1 MSDSSILIAGA
12 GAIGSILGGM
22 LHDAGHDVTLLG
34 RRAHLEAIAR
44 GGLRISGLL
53 GDRAVAGMTL
63 ADDAARLG
71 RRFGL
76 IVCAVKSYDTESIAA
91 RLAGRLTD
99 DGAVVSMQ
107 NGLGNIESLI
117 ESFGRR
123 RVLGTRV
130 IFGAEIPTPGSAH
143 VTVFAQPVAIGP
155 APAIHREDS
164 PALAARARAI
174 AAMIDAAGVPAV
186 GVDDIMP
193 VLWTKVLY
201 NVALNPLGAILQQH
215 YGALAGDPD
224 VKPIMDRAIEE
235 AFAVARALGIALPFS
250 SVAEY
255 QKVFYE
261 QMIPATFS
269 HRPTM
274 LRDLHVRG
282 RTEIGALNGKI
293 VELADRRSR
302 RGDESDADAA
312 DQGRRA
318 RAPANTKGA
327 PMKAAS
333 IRRASMDAIV
343 AQAECEFPF
352 ECCGFIIGDGSVEEV
367 RPVANIQNRMHA
379 EDAAAFPRDARTAFL
394 MEPKEHLA
402 VMLEVDRRKLTIRAV
417 YHSHPDHDAYF
428 SATDRAQAC
437 SFDPSDPDYPDIV
450 YIVMSIRAGKFARA
464 AAYAWDF
471 EKKEFAETKLTVE

>member
-1 MSDSSILIAGA
+1 MRAPDSQNYQSRKKGSKSSRPAVEQPPAVALSGESDTDNFDTMSNSSILVAGA

-44 GGLRISGLL
+44 GGLKISGLL
-53 GDRAVAGMTL
+53 GDRTVAGMRL
-63 ADDAARLG
+63 ADDAAKLG

-76 IVCAVKSYDTESIAA
+76 ILCAVKSYDTESMAA
-91 RLAGRLTD
+91 GLADHLSD

-107 NGLGNIESLI
+107 NGLGNIELLI

-123 RVLGTRV
+123 RVLGARV

-164 PALAARARAI
+164 PALATRARAI

-215 YGALAGDPD
+215 YGALAEDPD
-224 VKPIMDRAIEE
+224 VKPIMDCAIEE

-250 SVAEY
+250 SPAEY
-255 QKVFYE
+255 RKVFYE
-261 QMIPATFS
+261 QMIPPTFS

-274 LRDLHVRG
+274 LHDLHVRG
-282 RTEIGALNGKI
+282 RTEIDALNGKI
-293 VELADRRSR
+293 VELADRL
-302 RGDESDADAA
+302 GL
-312 DQGRRA
+312 
-318 RAPANTKGA
+318 N
-327 PMKAAS
+327 
-333 IRRASMDAIV
+333 
-343 AQAECEFPF
+343 AET
-352 ECCGFIIGDGSVEEV
+352 
-367 RPVANIQNRMHA
+367 NRI
-379 EDAAAFPRDARTAFL
+379 
-394 MEPKEHLA
+394 
-402 VMLEVDRRKLTIRAV
+402 LTRLV
-417 YHSHPDHDAYF
+417 
-428 SATDRAQAC
+428 
-437 SFDPSDPDYPDIV
+437 
-450 YIVMSIRAGKFARA
+450 RA
-464 AAYAWDF
+464 A
-471 EKKEFAETKLTVE
+471 ERVTQKKKQR